1 MEEKCKLCGSK
12 FKRLSQHVRVKHLMT
27 METYDALDSK
37 TKEKTGEP
45 ISDVIAKELDKPV
58 VVEDVATEDSSEE
71 ATNNE
76 HVELS
81 DDSELG
87 EMSEEEATQVVVE
100 GEKDSTVDSRT
111 DAIWEEPDSKLSLK
125 EFLKEIGISEKE
137 LRNLVK
143 RYLSGSEISNKQTTK
158 SREEIAENLAKQ
170 FLDRTLV
177 KTNDLYVAG
186 ALTDKY
192 DYKCTKVIGNR
203 DKDGNVK
210 SKTWVLEKK

>member
-45 ISDVIAKELDKPV
+45 ISDVIAKELDKSEGDERVEPV
-58 VVEDVATEDSSEE
+58 NSVDEFEPGELTEEK
-71 ATNNE
+71 
-76 HVELS
+76 
-81 DDSELG
+81 
-87 EMSEEEATQVVVE
+87 E
-100 GEKDSTVDSRT
+100 GKDSIVDSRT